1 MVPIS
6 GTSPLRILQ
15 KNNSWYFTPS
25 LFSKPIYFLI
35 HSISHQLSLIVEVVY
50 APCMW
55 FIKLA
60 LFVLYLEVFGRL
72 RWLRYLVFA
81 GIIINGLFSVAAMI
95 AFIVMCSPRNGQS
108 QFSYISA
115 LASPLCT
122 RSRPLAVA
130 LGVANVISD
139 LYLILIPLPAVWSL
153 HLSFGRKIGLS
164 AMFFTGLMFVL
175 LFTLPS
181 IQF

>member
-1 MVPIS
+1 M
-6 GTSPLRILQ
+6 
-15 KNNSWYFTPS
+15 PS
-25 LFSKPIYFLI
+25 V
-35 HSISHQLSLIVEVVY
+35 HQLSLIIESVY

-81 GIIINGLFSVAAMI
+81 GIIINGLFSIASMV
-95 AFIVMCSPRNGQS
+95 AFIVMCGPKNGQS

-115 LASPLCT
+115 LASPMCT
-122 RSRPLAVA
+122 RSRSLVII
-130 LGVANVISD
+130 LGVVNVISD

-153 HLSFGRKIGLS
+153 QLSFRKKIGLS
-164 AMFFTGLMFVL
+164 AMFFTGSMFVCS
-175 LFTLPS
+175 FPPP
-181 IQF
+181 